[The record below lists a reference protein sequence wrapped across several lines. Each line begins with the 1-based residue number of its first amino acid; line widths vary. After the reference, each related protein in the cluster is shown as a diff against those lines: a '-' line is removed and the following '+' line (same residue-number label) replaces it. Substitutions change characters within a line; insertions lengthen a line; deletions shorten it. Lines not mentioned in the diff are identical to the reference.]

1 MFDSKSPFM
10 KIVGYILIG
19 FFALIIIISFG
30 MPDFMSRLGKNTM
43 HVATVNGE
51 HIDTYDF
58 LRYRDSRFRH
68 LRDRDM
74 SDFILN
80 NYISEVLVRQDAA
93 KNGIKISDDK
103 LVRTVQGFKD
113 FREPGTGKFDYDRFL
128 IVLHQNQMSEDDFKK
143 TLRKDLLREQ
153 YFWLLGQGITV
164 DDSELQDKNL
174 MTGSKIK
181 VRYSSI
187 PNFELKKR
195 NTAAIAVTD
204 QEIEAAM
211 KNQKEVKDPRTD
223 RERVK
228 TMLEDQKLAE
238 WKKGLQ
244 EKINRMS
251 AEGKTFTEAQA
262 LLGGTV
268 AETAVFAVGDPVKS
282 DGKDGK
288 PLPELSDS
296 PIFRSTCLSL
306 NSGQTSQLITTGSAV
321 YIFTP
326 VMKDF
331 KNEQLKPEKTAEMKQ
346 SIEYQRISLLSQNM
360 LKKLT
365 EDARIV
371 KNLKTD

>member
-30 MPDFMSRLGKNTM
+30 MPDFMSRLGKNSM
-43 HVATVNGE
+43 YIATVNGE

-58 LRYRDSRFRH
+58 LRYRDTRYRH

-80 NYISEVLVRQDAA
+80 NYIGEVLVRQDAA
-93 KNGIKISDDK
+93 GNGIKISDDK

-128 IVLHQNQMSEDDFKK
+128 VVLHQNQMNEADFKK
-143 TLRKDLLREQ
+143 TLSKDLLREQ
-153 YFWLLGQGITV
+153 YFWLLGLGITV
-164 DDSELQDKNL
+164 DDRELQDKNL

-181 VRYSSI
+181 VRYASI

-195 NTAAIAVTD
+195 NAAAIAVTD
-204 QEIEAAM
+204 QEIDAAM

-238 WKKGLQ
+238 LKKNLQ
-244 EKINRMS
+244 EKINRLS
-251 AEGKTFTEAQA
+251 AEGKSFAEAQA

-268 AETAVFAVGDPVKS
+268 AETAVFAVGEQVKS

-296 PIFRSTCLSL
+296 PVFRETCLGL
-306 NSGQTSQLITTGSAV
+306 NAGQTSQLITSSSAL
-321 YIFTP
+321 YIFSP
-326 VMKDF
+326 VIKEF
-331 KNEQLKPEKTAEMKQ
+331 KNEPLKAEKIADLRRNT
-346 SIEYQRISLLSQNM
+346 EYQRVSLLSQNM
-360 LKKLT
+360 LKKLN
-365 EDARIV
+365 EEAKIV
-371 KNLKTD
+371 KNLKTN